1 MKVVTLLY
9 KGIIHF
15 YSHWFILVYF
25 GFRFGFRF
33 GFGSLPLRQP
43 GKMVA

>member
-25 GFRFGFRF
+25 GF
-33 GFGSLPLRQP
+33 GFGSLPLRQS